1 MLQLRLLGGAALL
14 AEDEVLGGAASHRY
28 SLALLSLLAC
38 APGRSLSRGKLVGL
52 LWPGSPERTA
62 RGRLNT
68 YLHRLR
74 SRLTEDTLV
83 SRGSDLWLNSDRMEC
98 DVIQFREALEDEQLR
113 EAVELYRG
121 PFLDGF
127 WIDDSPEFEH
137 WVDGQRSRLRDGYR
151 SALESLALEAW
162 REEAPETAA
171 HWWERRAR
179 EDPYD
184 SRVVLRLMEALEE
197 AGNRVGALRVGEDH
211 VRLLKDEF
219 GTGPGEDLWAF
230 MHRLRQAATREQ
242 EPEPEPLLEQEPDP
256 HAIAVLPFENLT
268 GSDEGGAFAAGLH
281 HDLLTRLSR
290 VEAFTVISRT
300 SVLRFRDGH
309 ASMPEIARALGVGTI
324 VEGAVQLSGKR
335 VRLNVQVI
343 DVTNDGHRWAETY
356 DRQFTEEDVFDLQ
369 SGLAER
375 ITRGL
380 RAELSD
386 QEQARL
392 ARRPGAQL
400 DVYLLYVQGRA
411 HLSRRSQRGFAR
423 AHEYFRRALDRD
435 ETYAPA
441 WARLAETLALV
452 RWYGFPDS
460 GLDADPMEP
469 ARRALALD
477 PELGEAHTALG
488 VIFAERQA
496 GPAAVRELE
505 RAVTLAPSEAE
516 GYNWLGW
523 MHMVLGRPEAGIR
536 PAERSA
542 ELDPMAPY
550 TRVFLAHVYLANR
563 RYEDALREATAARE
577 LEPDYWI
584 SHFMEGLSLHHLGR
598 FAEASFL
605 LEEALGLVE
614 DWPGA
619 PLTETVQA
627 ALAVAQVAAGDEAEG
642 RAALSELKSG
652 TNAAAT
658 GLVLAALGE
667 VDEAFAAFDSVER
680 WGVIMTPTIR
690 YLFPRVLGSLRDDP
704 RFGSI
709 QERVNASW
717 GLDPH
722 GDSIPGSGQEAS

>member
-1 MLQLRLLGGAALL
+1 MLRLRLLGGAALL
-14 AEDEVLGGAASHRY
+14 ADEAVLGGAASHRY
-28 SLALLSLLAC
+28 SLALLALLAC

-62 RGRLNT
+62 RNRLNT

-74 SRLTEDTLV
+74 SELSEDTLV
-83 SRGSDLWLNSDRMEC
+83 SRGSDLWLDPSRMDC
-98 DVIQFREALEDEQLR
+98 DVNRFREALADEQLR
-113 EAVELYRG
+113 EALKLYRG

-127 WIDDSPEFEH
+127 RIHDSPEFEH
-137 WVDGQRSRLRDGYR
+137 WVDGQRKRLRDEYR
-151 SALESLALEAW
+151 NALERLALEAW
-162 REEAPETAA
+162 REEAPKEAA

-184 SRVVLRLMEALEE
+184 SRVVLQLMEALEA
-197 AGNRVGALRVGEDH
+197 AGNRVGALRAGEHH
-211 VRLLKDEF
+211 VRLLKEDF
-219 GTGPGEDLWAF
+219 GTGPGEELWTF
-230 MHRLRQAATREQ
+230 MHRLRQAATKERARE
-242 EPEPEPLLEQEPDP
+242 PSPLLERQPDP

-268 GSDEGGAFAAGLH
+268 GSDEAGAFAAGLH

-300 SVLRFRDGH
+300 SVLRFHDGH
-309 ASMPEIARALGVGTI
+309 ASIPEIARALGVATI
-324 VEGAVQLSGKR
+324 VEGAVQLSGQR
-335 VRLNVQVI
+335 VRLNVQLI

-375 ITRGL
+375 ITRSL
-380 RAELSD
+380 RAELSE

-392 ARRPGAQL
+392 ARRPGAEL

-423 AHEYFRRALDRD
+423 AYEYFRRALDRD

-441 WARLAETLALV
+441 WAGLAETLALV
-452 RWYGFPDS
+452 RWYGFPGP

-477 PELGEAHTALG
+477 PELGEAHTSLG
-488 VIFAERQA
+488 VILAERQA

-505 RAVTLAPSEAE
+505 RAVTLAPSEPE
-516 GYNWLGW
+516 GHNWLGW
-523 MHMVLGRPEAGIR
+523 MYMVLGLPEAGIR

-605 LEEALGLVE
+605 LEEALALVE

-619 PLTETVQA
+619 PLAEPVQA
-627 ALAVAQVAAGDEAEG
+627 ALAVARVAAGDEAEG
-642 RAALSELKSG
+642 RVALSELKEGDNS
-652 TNAAAT
+652 AAI

-667 VDEAFAAFDSVER
+667 VDEAFAAFDSVEQ
-680 WGVIMTPTIR
+680 WGVITTPMIR
-690 YLFPRVLGSLRDDP
+690 YLFPRILGPLRDAP
-704 RFGSI
+704 RFSSI
-709 QERVNASW
+709 RERVNVSW
-717 GLDPH
+717 GLDPR
-722 GDSIPGSGQEAS
+722 GDPVPWAIQDS